1 MEKTPNGKSSK
12 SSVVSKS
19 QPSPAQV
26 HSGAVG
32 AIATELDNIH
42 HRDFFQELMHRS
54 VDALERNLSA
64 VLAIIGILALAGA
77 GWMGWGWIEARTEK
91 TAQEN
96 LYPLEK
102 QYAERRDGFERA
114 KFAALSKAP
123 DKTAPA
129 APVAA
134 TGDLAKD
141 YGDLVDRL
149 ESFAKENTGSAAGVQ
164 AGLLASQT
172 RLEYNQTDRALETLK
187 LLREKNSTSKLMGLL
202 VRMAEGNALAAN
214 EKCAEALSLWQQVL
228 EQKTGAF
235 LHGEASLR
243 AGICLESMG
252 QKDRAIEMYKKA
264 SAESQQSATAQSAKS
279 LLRRLEVGT

>member
-1 MEKTPNGKSSK
+1 MKKTPNGKSSK
-12 SSVVSKS
+12 SSVVPNS

-42 HRDFFQELMHRS
+42 HRDFFQEQMHRS

-64 VLAIIGILALAGA
+64 VLAVIGVLALVGA
-77 GWMGWGWIEARTEK
+77 GWLGWGWIEARGEK
-91 TAQEN
+91 AAQEKF
-96 LYPLEK
+96 YPLEK
-102 QYAERRDGFERA
+102 QYSDKHDGFERA
-114 KFAALSKAP
+114 KFSAHSNAP
-123 DKTAPA
+123 VKDTPA
-129 APVAA
+129 ISVAA

-141 YGDLVDRL
+141 YGDIVDGM
-149 ESFAKENTGSAAGVQ
+149 ETFAKENPGRAAGVQ
-164 AGLLASQT
+164 AGLLAAQT
-172 RLEYNQTDRALETLK
+172 RIEYNQIEKALETLK
-187 LLREKNSTSKLMGLL
+187 FLREKNSTGKLMGLL
-202 VRMAEGNALAAN
+202 VRMAEGNALAAT
-214 EKCAEALSLWQQVL
+214 EKCADALSLWQQIL
-228 EQKTGAF
+228 DQKTAAF

-264 SAESQQSATAQSAKS
+264 SADGEQSAKS